1 MSYNI
6 INAAKDFID
15 GNLEF
20 VSMEE
25 EIRRR
30 NICKPCEV
38 NMAGIC
44 TACGCVIRA
53 KAKLTK
59 GECPLG
65 LWDLG
70 ESDSPTVD
78 DKLGL

>member
-6 INAAKDFID
+6 LDAAKDLIA

-20 VSMEE
+20 VSDEVE
-25 EIRRR
+25 KERLA
-30 NICKPCEV
+30 ICEPCEV
-38 NMAGIC
+38 NMMGVC

-59 GECPLG
+59 GECPLEFWP
-65 LWDLG
+65 LR
-70 ESDSPTVD
+70 ESDSTAVND
-78 DKLGL
+78 